1 MKSKK
6 DAFKENLLEGILE
19 IVFTVIFFG
28 IGAVLVHLF
37 CELFKLDLDVFSM
50 DEDLI
55 VILGIVAFFVICAIV
70 ALLVN
75 IIKKKTKKQ

>member
-28 IGAVLVHLF
+28 VGAVLVHLF
-37 CELFKLDLDVFSM
+37 GELFKLDLDVFSM

-75 IIKKKTKKQ
+75 IIKKRTKKQ

>member
-28 IGAVLVHLF
+28 IGAVLVLLF
-37 CELFKLDLDVFSM
+37 GELFKLDLDVFSM
-50 DEDLI
+50 NEDLI

>member
-1 MKSKK
+1 
-6 DAFKENLLEGILE
+6 
-19 IVFTVIFFG
+19 
-28 IGAVLVHLF
+28 
-37 CELFKLDLDVFSM
+37 M

-75 IIKKKTKKQ
+75 IIKKRTKKQ

>member
-28 IGAVLVHLF
+28 IGAVLVLLF
-37 CELFKLDLDVFSM
+37 GELFKLDLDVFSM

-75 IIKKKTKKQ
+75 IIKKRTKKQ